1 MSEMHQLLGLDP
13 RIERPNA
20 YQIFGLEVLESDDA
34 TIRAAIR
41 TRIASLKAAKESAD
55 PTAWAQAAKSVNKAQ
70 QILGDPQQKGKYDSR
85 LQSTFDSVA
94 VGESRPVMAAAGAAT
109 TAPTDPLAGWLPES
123 DPFSIFDMA
132 AALEQLSSEP
142 ERLDQEI
149 EESLAAAD
157 DDLATAATAAATG
170 NPFGQTAPNPMG
182 DPGSMGTAVVSDAI
196 VNTPKTR
203 VRRKRGFPVAGVLM
217 TLFVL
222 SLFGAM
228 GYCVKLLMD
237 REKNHAAQ
245 IAQTRP
251 AAPAAAPAAAPQ
263 RPRDNVM
270 GDLLPEGSPTQS
282 TEEDSGIRMGVLL
295 TDDGAAD
302 NGEGLGGRSFNQN
315 DMSPSM
321 GMNQPM
327 GMSPSMEMTTVD
339 EIPMAED
346 PKPTKPP
353 EPEAPSP
360 AMIQAATAAAKQAR
374 DAIAAGDWDQMMPL
388 AEKANDLAQTPE
400 QQQSASAR
408 RRLVHYAGEYQAA
421 IDRSLDQ
428 PLDTLEIRE
437 GLTVAVVE
445 VTPTE
450 LTLRLPGRNK
460 TYPRATLPAVV
471 ANALAPLSLPK
482 DDALVTTFRSA
493 WQCLQKE
500 ATPADRELAFKDW
513 QRVAGQS
520 ADADV
525 SGLEAE
531 VKAIFP

>member
-70 QILGDPQQKGKYDSR
+70 QILGDPEQKGKYDSR
-85 LQSTFDSVA
+85 LRSTFDSMA
-94 VGESRPVMAAAGAAT
+94 VGETQPAVATVGAATGAAAGA
-109 TAPTDPLAGWLPES
+109 TDPLAGWLPVG
-123 DPFSIFDMA
+123 DPFASFDMA
-132 AALEQLSSEP
+132 AAFEALSSDP
-142 ERLDQEI
+142 EQIDQEI
-149 EESLAAAD
+149 EETLEMAD
-157 DDLATAATAAATG
+157 DDLEPIEEE
-170 NPFGQTAPNPMG
+170 NPFGQTAA
-182 DPGSMGTAVVSDAI
+182 TAVISDAI
-196 VNTPKTR
+196 VDTPKTR
-203 VRRKRGFPVAGVLM
+203 VRRKRGLPIAGIFM

-222 SLFGAM
+222 GLFGAM

-237 REKNHAAQ
+237 REKDHAAQ

-282 TEEDSGIRMGVLL
+282 TVEDSGIQMGVLL
-295 TDDGAAD
+295 TNDGPVPD
-302 NGEGLGGRSFNQN
+302 GGMGGMMANQN
-315 DMSPSM
+315 NMDNMSPSM
-321 GMNQPM
+321 DMNQPM
-327 GMSPSMEMTTVD
+327 NSGPPMEMTTVE

-346 PKPTKPP
+346 PKPATPS
-353 EPEAPSP
+353 EPEAPSA
-360 AMIQAATAAAKQAR
+360 AMVQAATAATKQAR

-388 AEKANDLAQTPE
+388 AEKAFDLAQTAD
-400 QQQSASAR
+400 QKQSAAAR

-421 IDRSLDQ
+421 IDRTLAQ

-437 GLTVAVVE
+437 GLKVAVVE

-460 TYPRATLPAVV
+460 TYPRATLPAIV
-471 ANALAPLSLPK
+471 ASALAPLSLPK
-482 DDALVTTFRSA
+482 DDALLTTFRAA
-493 WQCLQKE
+493 WLCVQKDSR
-500 ATPADRELAFKDW
+500 PADREAAFKDW

-525 SGLEAE
+525 TGLEAE